1 MSHVSNAEESCL
13 KSLRS
18 STPNTKLDLTVQNQ
32 TRNEIVA
39 TDLSHHALSPCTT
52 IATYAP
58 SVTHDEKLQFP
69 EGGLHSWLVVLGCWC
84 AQFLVF
90 GIVNSTAAFQDYLS
104 SNQLHDHSTGEIAWI
119 FSIQL
124 FLVFFLGL
132 YVGPIFDAHGPRVLV
147 AIGSVGSVLSMILLG
162 FCSQYWHF
170 MLCYGVLGGASNA
183 LLSVPSYAAI
193 GHFFDRRRGFA
204 TGISCTAGSIG
215 GVVVPL
221 MLRSLLPK
229 IGFAWS
235 VRILGFM
242 LLALAVPAN
251 LFIKKR
257 LPANR
262 KRPTLIPDLSALKD
276 AKFAFCVGGM
286 FLMEWGLFVPIAY
299 ISSYVSEKFNDESLG
314 FTVLALLNAGS
325 FFGRF
330 IPGYLADRFGR
341 FNVIIVTIALCA
353 VTELAIWLPAGSSEA
368 AVIVFAVLFGFVSGS
383 NLGLIPVCL
392 SQLCEVEDYG
402 RAFSAAYFV
411 ISFGTLTSI
420 PIGGQILEI
429 AGGYWG
435 IITFAGLSYAAA
447 LICYIISRVL
457 AVGWNPKTFF

>member
-1 MSHVSNAEESCL
+1 M
-13 KSLRS
+13 
-18 STPNTKLDLTVQNQ
+18 Q
-32 TRNEIVA
+32 
-39 TDLSHHALSPCTT
+39 
-52 IATYAP
+52 
-58 SVTHDEKLQFP
+58 
-69 EGGLHSWLVVLGCWC
+69 
-84 AQFLVF
+84 QFLVF
-90 GIVNSTAAFQDYLS
+90 GIVNSTAAFQEYLS
-104 SNQLHDHSTGEIAWI
+104 LNELRGHSSGEIAWI

-147 AIGSVGSVLSMILLG
+147 AVGSVGSVLSMILLG

-170 MLCYGVLGGASNA
+170 MLCYGVLGGAGNA
-183 LLSVPSYAAI
+183 MLSAPSYAAI
-193 GHFFDRRRGFA
+193 SHFFDRRRGFA

-215 GVVVPL
+215 GIVMPL

-235 VRILGFM
+235 VRVIGFM
-242 LLALAVPAN
+242 LLALTVPAN
-251 LFIKKR
+251 LFIRKR
-257 LPANR
+257 LPASG
-262 KRPTLIPDLSALKD
+262 KRLTLLPDLSSLKD
-276 AKFAFCVGGM
+276 AKFAICVCGM
-286 FLMEWGLFVPIAY
+286 FLMEWGLCVPIAY
-299 ISSYVSEKFNDESLG
+299 ISLYVDDKFDSQSLA

-353 VTELAIWLPAGSSEA
+353 ATQLAIWLPAGSSEA
-368 AVIVFAVLFGFVSGS
+368 TIIVFAILFGFVSGS

-392 SQLCEVEDYG
+392 SQLCEVQDYG

-411 ISFGTLTSI
+411 ISFGTLTSV

-429 AGGYWG
+429 GGDYWAV
-435 IITFAGLSYAAA
+435 ITFAGVSYIAA
-447 LICYIISRVL
+447 LVCYIITRVL